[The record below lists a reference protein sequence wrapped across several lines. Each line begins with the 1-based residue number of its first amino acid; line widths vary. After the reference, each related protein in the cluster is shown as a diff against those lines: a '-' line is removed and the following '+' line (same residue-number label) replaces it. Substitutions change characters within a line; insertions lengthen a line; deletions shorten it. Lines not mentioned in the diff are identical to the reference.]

1 MTKLTL
7 LLAASL
13 TVMSGALVAPAL
25 PAIDAS
31 FSARPDAPANVSL
44 LVRSLLTLPALGII
58 VGAPAAGWW
67 LDRNRRRPILL
78 VALVV
83 YALAGTVGFLLEG
96 LYAILVSRFVLGLS
110 VAVILPTVVTLVGE
124 YYEGEERSSFLG
136 LQAAFMA
143 LGGTVFV
150 AISGVLAGAGW
161 RYVFLVYAFS
171 LVVAALVAFALP
183 EPERDAA
190 PGPASYSA
198 AVPPPAAQRSP
209 ISKWVWFTYACTVVG
224 MLAFYLVPVQSAF
237 VMRAVGVEAEW
248 LLGGGLIVATL
259 VSAAVSANYGR
270 LRRRFGIATLFALAF
285 LGMGVGYVVI
295 GLGAS
300 VAAAIVGSMIAGGG
314 AGLLMPNGNAC
325 VIEASAPARRGRL
338 LGGLTTAV
346 FVGQFVSPL
355 AFSPVE
361 AVAGGLL
368 PGHLWFGAGTVAVA
382 AGIWAVARGASPT
395 R

>member
-7 LLAASL
+7 PLAASL

-25 PAIDAS
+25 PAIDA
-31 FSARPDAPANVSL
+31 FFAAAPDAPGNVSL

-83 YALAGTVGFLLEG
+83 YALAGTAGFVLEG

-150 AISGVLAGAGW
+150 ALSGVLAGAGW

-183 EPERDAA
+183 EPERDA
-190 PGPASYSA
+190 GA
-198 AVPPPAAQRSP
+198 AFAKTENAADLPPVSR
-209 ISKWVWFTYACTVVG
+209 WVWFTYACTVLG

>member
-25 PAIDAS
+25 PAIEAA
-31 FSARPDAPANVSL
+31 FAAAPDVSANVSL

-67 LDRNRRRPILL
+67 LDRHPRRPILL
-78 VALVV
+78 VALVG
-83 YALAGTVGFLLEG
+83 YALAGTAGFLLED
-96 LYAILVSRFVLGLS
+96 LYAILVSRFALGLC

-150 AISGVLAGAGW
+150 AVSGVLAGAGW
-161 RYVFLVYAFS
+161 RYVFLVYAFA
-171 LVVAALVAFALP
+171 LAVAALAAFALP
-183 EPERDAA
+183 EPQRAA
-190 PGPASYSA
+190 RTLGNGVVA
-198 AVPPPAAQRSP
+198 ADLPPVSR
-209 ISKWVWFTYACTVVG
+209 WVWFTYACTVLG
-224 MLAFYLVPVQSAF
+224 MLAFYIVPVQSAF
-237 VMRAVGVEAEW
+237 VMKAVGVGAEW
-248 LLGGGLIVATL
+248 LLGAGLIAATL
-259 VSAAVSANYGR
+259 VSAAVSANYAR
-270 LRRRFGIATLFALAF
+270 LRRRFGIAALFALAF
-285 LGMGVGYVVI
+285 GGMGLGYVVI

-300 VAAAIVGSMIAGGG
+300 VVAAITGSMIAGAG

-325 VIEASAPARRGRL
+325 VIEASSPARRGRL

-346 FVGQFVSPL
+346 FVGQFISPL

-361 AVAGGLL
+361 AAAGGLL
-368 PGHLWFGAGTVAVA
+368 PGHLWFGAGTIAVA
-382 AGIWAVARGASPT
+382 GLVLAVARGWGRPLPT
-395 R
+395 A